1 MTRYFRIRSML
12 PGNRAGLGTF
22 LWTMIGY
29 WHEVDSGKPGLLK
42 VGAPKMTGICAMRLG
57 GR

>member
-1 MTRYFRIRSML
+1 ML